1 MIFMKEIPINDKAL
15 MVVTDNA
22 ISFHYKTSLLD
33 KIAFI
38 CASILAMVVLC
49 GFLLITSI
57 CFRELLKSPD
67 LLLAV
72 VFVIFGA
79 GAILLCF
86 IMLHFFI
93 SIFSYCSRIEIDN
106 GVMSC
111 YLKRILSSSRTLG
124 PDDYVIINFTYDW
137 VGPNGAM
144 RYHPYGIAIRL
155 KQKRGFGH
163 FFLWRTIL
171 NASGMDGQKAV
182 YRMSC
187 MIEKRRKE
195 IFPNLAVVNQCRER
209 SSWREGDR

>member
-1 MIFMKEIPINDKAL
+1 MIFMKEIPINDRAL

-22 ISFHYKTSLLD
+22 ISFHFKTSYFEKLE
-33 KIAFI
+33 FI
-38 CASILAMVVLC
+38 CASVLAMLLMC
-49 GFLLITSI
+49 GSLLVSSL

-67 LLLAV
+67 LVLAV

-79 GAILLCF
+79 GALLSCF
-86 IMLHFFI
+86 ITLHFFI

-106 GVMSC
+106 GVISY
-111 YLKRILSSSRTLG
+111 YLKRILSSSKTLG
-124 PDDYVIINFTYDW
+124 PDDYVIINFTYVW
-137 VGPNGAM
+137 VGPNGTM

-187 MIEKRRKE
+187 MIEEQIKE
-195 IFPNLAVVNQCRER
+195 IFPNLAVVNQCKEK
-209 SSWREGDR
+209 SSWRKGDM

>member
-22 ISFHYKTSLLD
+22 ISFHFKTSLLD

-49 GFLLITSI
+49 GFLLVTSI

-72 VFVIFGA
+72 VFCIFGA
-79 GAILLCF
+79 GSILLAF
-86 IMLHFFI
+86 ILYHFFM
-93 SIFSYCSRIEIDN
+93 SIFSYYSRIEIDN

-187 MIEKRRKE
+187 MIEKRIKE